1 VGAVTAFTGSL
12 NATTVNMET
21 AETSTVGTTLTTG
34 TLAFAADGE
43 LDVTGA
49 SAITGNVTTTVGS
62 TATLVMTGDA
72 DVDGTVGA
80 TNSLAQM
87 DVNGTTNDL
96 HQQ

>member
-1 VGAVTAFTGSL
+1 
-12 NATTVNMET
+12 
-21 AETSTVGTTLTTG
+21 
-34 TLAFAADGE
+34 
-43 LDVTGA
+43 
-49 SAITGNVTTTVGS
+49 
-62 TATLVMTGDA
+62 MTGDA